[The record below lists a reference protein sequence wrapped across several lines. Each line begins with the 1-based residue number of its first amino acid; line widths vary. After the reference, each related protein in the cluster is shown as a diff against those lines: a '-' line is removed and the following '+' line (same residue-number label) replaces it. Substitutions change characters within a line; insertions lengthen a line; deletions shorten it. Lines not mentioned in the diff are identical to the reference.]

1 MENKFNFSASVSDI
15 KKKILSNL
23 KTNKVFLRTD
33 KDYTYDSLYKFLNI
47 LENKLKK
54 KEYDSIIVI
63 CDKSFKTYSSHIFS
77 FLSSKAWVPI
87 SDKIS
92 KNDLTDILK
101 SFKNPLI
108 LHNNFK
114 KYKFFFKY
122 TNFNLLN
129 LNYEENT
136 KNNYKI
142 KINKIGS
149 KAIFFT
155 SGSSGKPKGVKLSL
169 QNILVNIAN
178 IGGVLKLKKNDNFA
192 DFHEVSFV
200 ISIPILIFCFIN
212 GKTLTPGK
220 LNDILNFELFI
231 KVNKVNILITV
242 PTLYKTLVRTIKKKC
257 GLKYLITCGE
267 PIDKNLIIDIKKKI
281 SYEKLFNFYGSTEVA
296 PWILYCDL
304 EKILKNDLF
313 QDSYAPAGKPLKYVK
328 LDFSKDKNTLL
339 VNGPQV
345 FDSYIGKNFLKNKKQ
360 HGYYI
365 YDTGDI
371 FSKSKNYY
379 FCKGRIDHQFKRFG
393 YRLNIL
399 SLEFNYK
406 KILKTKILY
415 VVFLEEKS
423 KVCCITEKKI
433 EQKAKEKLLKSL
445 PKYKHPD
452 FFLELDKF
460 SSTSSGKI
468 SRTDLKEICKKNV

>member
-1 MENKFNFSASVSDI
+1 MENNFDLSSSISDI
-15 KKKILSNL
+15 KNKILNNF
-23 KTNKVFLRTD
+23 KKHKVFLRTD
-33 KDYTYDSLYKFLNI
+33 KDHSYNTLYKTLCVLDSKLI
-47 LENKLKK
+47 KEN
-54 KEYDSIIVI
+54 YDAIIVI
-63 CDKSFKTYSSHIFS
+63 CDKSFKTYCSHILS
-77 FLSSKAWVPI
+77 FLSSKPWVPL

-92 KNDLTDILK
+92 KYDLSDILK
-101 SFKNPLI
+101 NFSKPII

-114 KYKFFFKY
+114 KYKFIFKY
-122 TNFNLLN
+122 SNINLLD
-129 LNYEENT
+129 LDHKEDT

-142 KINKIGS
+142 KINKTGP

-178 IGGVLKLKKNDNFA
+178 IGKILKLKNKDNFA

-212 GKTLTPGK
+212 GKILTPGK
-220 LNDILNFELFI
+220 LGDIINFEDFI
-231 KVNKVNILITV
+231 KKNKVNVLITV
-242 PTLYKTLVRTIKKKC
+242 PTLFKTLIKTIKKKC
-257 GLKYLITCGE
+257 NLRYLITCGE
-267 PIDKNLIIDIKKKI
+267 PVDKNLIMDIKKKI

-304 EKILKNDLF
+304 EEILKKNLF

-328 LDFSKDKNTLL
+328 LEFSEDRNTLL

-345 FDSYIGKNFLKNKKQ
+345 FESYLGKRFSKNIKKNGYFL
-360 HGYYI
+360 

-415 VVFLEEKS
+415 VVYLEKKS
-423 KVCCITEKKI
+423 KVFCITENKI
-433 EQKAKEKLLKSL
+433 ELKEKEKLLNSL

-452 FFLELDKF
+452 FFLELNNF
-460 SSTSSGKI
+460 SSTTSGKI
-468 SRTDLKEICKKNV
+468 SRTDLKEICEKNI

>member
-1 MENKFNFSASVSDI
+1 MEKKFDYSAYFSGI
-15 KKKILSNL
+15 EKKILKNL
-23 KTNKVFLRTD
+23 KTDKVFLRTD
-33 KDYTYDSLYKFLNI
+33 NDHTYESLNKFLNA
-47 LENKLKK
+47 LQNKLQKIN
-54 KEYDSIIVI
+54 YDAIIVI
-63 CDKSFKTYSSHIFS
+63 CDKSFETYSSHIFS
-77 FLSSKAWVPI
+77 FLSAKPWVPL

-92 KNDLTDILK
+92 KNDLNDILK
-101 SFKNPLI
+101 NFDNPI
-108 LHNNFK
+108 VLHNNFNK
-114 KYKFFFKY
+114 YNFIFKYK
-122 TNFNLLN
+122 NLDL
-129 LNYEENT
+129 LDLEYKENS
-136 KNNYKI
+136 KNSYKI
-142 KINKIGS
+142 KINQTGP

-178 IGGVLKLKKNDNFA
+178 ISKVLRLEKNDNFA

-220 LNDILNFELFI
+220 LSDILNFENFI
-231 KVNKVNILITV
+231 IKNKVNVLITV
-242 PTLYKTLVRTIKKKC
+242 PTLYKTLIKTIKKKC
-257 GLKYLITCGE
+257 NMRYLITCGE
-267 PIDKNLIIDIKKKI
+267 PIDKNLIVDIKKKI
-281 SYEKLFNFYGSTEVA
+281 SYERLFNFYGSTEVA

-304 EKILKNDLF
+304 EKILKNNLF

-328 LDFSKDKNTLL
+328 LGFCEKRNTLL

-345 FDSYIGKNFLKNKKQ
+345 FESYFGKNFLKNKKKN
-360 HGYYI
+360 GYFL

-399 SLEFNYK
+399 SLESNYK
-406 KILKTKILY
+406 KILKIKILY
-415 VVFLEEKS
+415 VVFLEEKL
-423 KVCCITEKKI
+423 KVFCITEKKI
-433 EQKAKEKLLKSL
+433 ELNEKENLLKSL

-452 FFLELDKF
+452 YFLELDKF
-460 SSTSSGKI
+460 SSTTSGKI
-468 SRTDLKEICKKNV
+468 SRTDLKKICEKNI

>member
-1 MENKFNFSASVSDI
+1 M
-15 KKKILSNL
+15 
-23 KTNKVFLRTD
+23 
-33 KDYTYDSLYKFLNI
+33 
-47 LENKLKK
+47 
-54 KEYDSIIVI
+54 
-63 CDKSFKTYSSHIFS
+63 
-77 FLSSKAWVPI
+77 
-87 SDKIS
+87 
-92 KNDLTDILK
+92 
-101 SFKNPLI
+101 
-108 LHNNFK
+108 
-114 KYKFFFKY
+114 
-122 TNFNLLN
+122 
-129 LNYEENT
+129 
-136 KNNYKI
+136 
-142 KINKIGS
+142 
-149 KAIFFT
+149 
-155 SGSSGKPKGVKLSL
+155 

-178 IGGVLKLKKNDNFA
+178 IGGVLKLKKNDNCA
-192 DFHEVSFV
+192 DFHEVALV

-423 KVCCITEKKI
+423 KVCCITEKNRTESKRKI
-433 EQKAKEKLLKSL
+433 IKE
-445 PKYKHPD
+445 
-452 FFLELDKF
+452 FA
-460 SSTSSGKI
+460 
-468 SRTDLKEICKKNV
+468 